1 MGTGH
6 GAACWPLPG
15 RWGSWRSRGR
25 RCLQRE
31 RRKMQRNRAHM
42 VGIQTGGSDA
52 VRDLSREM
60 ILITILGIQCKCVSQ
75 PYWRKIKPIKF

>member
-1 MGTGH
+1 
-6 GAACWPLPG
+6 
-15 RWGSWRSRGR
+15 
-25 RCLQRE
+25 
-31 RRKMQRNRAHM
+31 M

-75 PYWRKIKPIKF
+75 PYWRKIKLIKF